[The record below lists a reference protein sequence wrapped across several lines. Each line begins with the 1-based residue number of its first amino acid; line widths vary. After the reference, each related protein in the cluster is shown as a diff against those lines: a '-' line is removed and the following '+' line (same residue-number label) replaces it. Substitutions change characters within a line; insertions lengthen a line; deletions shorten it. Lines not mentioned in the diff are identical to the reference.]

1 MTKSKVRN
9 YSETKAKRANN
20 HQQTLIRKLQRS
32 LNNRT
37 DSEKAWD
44 DEITKIQNAYV
55 SVVCDV
61 CKKPHQIEFK
71 DWQVGKYRRTCYI
84 CILKTENAEKQ
95 EIVKQIKKNLSE
107 NV

>member
-1 MTKSKVRN
+1 MSKSNSRN
-9 YSETKAKRANN
+9 YNETKAKRANN

-44 DEITKIQNAYV
+44 TEIQKIKNAYV

-61 CKKPHQIEFK
+61 CNKPHQVEFEK
-71 DWQVGKYRRTCYI
+71 WQVGKYQRKIGR
-84 CILKTENAEKQ
+84 AH
-95 EIVKQIKKNLSE
+95 V
-107 NV
+107 